1 MDRYTV
7 LVTAQHLV
15 PEAQQILRDAGA
27 QLEFMSE
34 PITEASLIERL
45 AAAPVDAVVL
55 RGSKPFTARV
65 LDAARGLK
73 IIAKNGAGVDSVD
86 LDEAARRGITVAVA
100 PGANADA
107 VAEHAVAL
115 MLALVRDL
123 HQLDRKLRRGGWEG
137 TSWLGRDF
145 RGSVVGLIGYGSIGR
160 STARI
165 ASALG
170 AKVMVLDQA
179 RTEADGFELASN
191 LDHLLE
197 RVDILSLHCPLTEQT
212 RGLIGRRE
220 LALLKPGALLVNTAR
235 GPVVDE
241 AALIEALRSGHLGG
255 AGLDTFEK
263 EPIAQDNPLLGLDNV
278 ILTPH
283 VAGVTRNA
291 ALQVAMITAQNV
303 VDALAGRSLPPSH
316 LVATP
321 GPQSRSSL
329 FASPYASP
337 LRNPSWH

>member
-1 MDRYTV
+1 V

-27 QLEFMSE
+27 RVEFMAD
-34 PITEASLIERL
+34 PITEDTLVERL
-45 AAAPVDAVVL
+45 AASPVSAIVL
-55 RGSKPFTARV
+55 RGSRPITARV
-65 LDAARGLK
+65 LGAAPGLK
-73 IIAKNGAGVDSVD
+73 IVAMNGAGVDSVD

-107 VAEHAVAL
+107 VAEHAIAL

-123 HQLDRKLRRGGWEG
+123 PRLDGGMRRGRWEG

-145 RGSVVGLIGYGSIGR
+145 RGSVLGLVGYGSIGR
-160 STARI
+160 STARL

-170 AKVMVLDQA
+170 AQVIICGRAGTDA
-179 RTEADGFELASN
+179 GGFERVTDLDSLLA
-191 LDHLLE
+191 

-235 GPVVDE
+235 GPIVDE
-241 AALIEALRSGHLGG
+241 AALVEALRSGHLGG
-255 AGLDTFEK
+255 AGLDTFAV
-263 EPIAQDNPLLGLDNV
+263 EPITPDNPLLALDNV

-291 ALQVAMITAQNV
+291 ALQVATITARNV
-303 VDALAGRSLPPSH
+303 VDALAGRPLPPAH
-316 LVATP
+316 VV
-321 GPQSRSSL
+321 
-329 FASPYASP
+329 ASPA
-337 LRNPSWH
+337 RAKR

>member
-27 QLEFMSE
+27 RIEFMTD
-34 PITEASLIERL
+34 PITEGSLIERF
-45 AAAPVDAVVL
+45 AAGPVDAVVL

-65 LDAARGLK
+65 LAAARGLK
-73 IIAKNGAGVDSVD
+73 IIAKNGAGIDSVD

-107 VAEHAVAL
+107 VAEHSVAL

-123 HQLDRKLRRGGWEG
+123 HRLDRKLRQGGWEG

-145 RGSVVGLIGYGSIGR
+145 RGSVVGLVGYGSIGR
-160 STARI
+160 STARL

-170 AKVMVLDQA
+170 ARVIVFGRA
-179 RTEADGFELASN
+179 RSEADGFELETD
-191 LDHLLE
+191 LDQLLA

-212 RGLIGRRE
+212 RCLIGRRE

-235 GPVVDE
+235 GPIIDE
-241 AALIEALRSGHLGG
+241 AALVDALRSGHLGG
-255 AGLDTFEK
+255 AGLDTFEV
-263 EPIAQDNPLLGLDNV
+263 EPIAPDNPLLALDNV

-291 ALQVAMITAQNV
+291 ALQVATITAQNV
-303 VDALAGRSLPPSH
+303 VDTLAGRTLPRAH
-316 LVATP
+316 LVA
-321 GPQSRSSL
+321 GPAASR
-329 FASPYASP
+329 P
-337 LRNPSWH
+337 

>member
-1 MDRYTV
+1 MDRHTV

-27 QLEFMSE
+27 RVEFMAD
-34 PITEASLIERL
+34 PITEDTLVERL
-45 AAAPVDAVVL
+45 AASPVSAIVL
-55 RGSKPFTARV
+55 RGSRPITARV
-65 LDAARGLK
+65 LGAAPGLK

-107 VAEHAVAL
+107 VAEHAIAL

-123 HQLDRKLRRGGWEG
+123 PRLDGGMRRGRWEG

-145 RGSVVGLIGYGSIGR
+145 RGSVLGLVGYGSIGR
-160 STARI
+160 STARL

-170 AKVMVLDQA
+170 AQVIICGRAGTDA
-179 RTEADGFELASN
+179 GGFERVTDLDSLLA
-191 LDHLLE
+191 

-235 GPVVDE
+235 GPIVDE
-241 AALIEALRSGHLGG
+241 AALVEALRSGHLGG
-255 AGLDTFEK
+255 AGLDTFAV
-263 EPIAQDNPLLGLDNV
+263 EPITPDNPLLALDNV

-291 ALQVAMITAQNV
+291 ALQVATITARNV
-303 VDALAGRSLPPSH
+303 VDALAGRPLPPAH
-316 LVATP
+316 VV
-321 GPQSRSSL
+321 
-329 FASPYASP
+329 ASPA
-337 LRNPSWH
+337 RAKR